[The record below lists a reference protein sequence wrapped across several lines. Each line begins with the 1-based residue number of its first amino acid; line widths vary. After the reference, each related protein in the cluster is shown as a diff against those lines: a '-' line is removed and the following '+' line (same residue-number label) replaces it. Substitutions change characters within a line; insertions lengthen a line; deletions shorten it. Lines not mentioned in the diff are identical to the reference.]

1 MNSKFKTVIGRTI
14 VVFFT
19 IAGIL
24 SFASLHS
31 LTLANAWLIGLG
43 SLAVAAAPGIV
54 FANKDKYVLTF
65 RRPAL
70 RMVAWIGV
78 LTVVAD
84 GAFYGFNYIGA
95 DKSRSEEI
103 EAVVEKKYYK
113 ERQQT
118 KRISRRVYTSNGTYH
133 VPYADLRLSDGHL
146 ITLQLHGKEALD
158 THKGDRFRVTVA
170 PGALGAKV
178 VFRGSI
184 VNRTKQNNHKKY
196 KRRNYEKIRL

>member
-14 VVFFT
+14 VVFFI

-43 SLAVAAAPGIV
+43 SLAVAAAPGVV
-54 FANKDKYVLTF
+54 FANKDKLLLNF
-65 RRPAL
+65 RLSAL
-70 RMVAWIGV
+70 RIVAWIGV
-78 LTVVAD
+78 LTVVID
-84 GAFYGFNYIGA
+84 GAFYGLNYLGA
-95 DKSRSEEI
+95 DKSRSEVI
-103 EAVVEKKYYK
+103 EAAVEKKYYK
-113 ERQQT
+113 ERQRT

-133 VPYADLRLSDGHL
+133 VPYAGLRLSDGHL
-146 ITLQLHGKEALD
+146 VTLQLHGKEALD

-184 VNRTKQNNHKKY
+184 VNRTKQNNHKK
-196 KRRNYEKIRL
+196 